1 MRPSLCF
8 LVVGALLAGC
18 ASGERPSTPI
28 TWARVDGRP
37 IDPAKLAQAQAVCQA
52 EAIAAGARYSA
63 LPETNIM
70 AYDDHIM
77 PQVDFSWLGD
87 LPRVSETAAAQ
98 RRQRDLQNSMI
109 VSAMSGCMAR
119 NGYIVQR

>member
-1 MRPSLCF
+1 MIHGDACF
-8 LVVGALLAGC
+8 PYFNKIWG
-18 ASGERPSTPI
+18 I
-28 TWARVDGRP
+28 
-37 IDPAKLAQAQAVCQA
+37 PAIV
-52 EAIAAGARYSA
+52 AGARYSA

-70 AYDDHIM
+70 AYDGYNLV
-77 PQVDFSWLGD
+77 PQVDFSGLGD
-87 LPRVSETAAAQ
+87 LPKVSEAAAAQ